1 MSIRGI
7 TFVDQKVKPQDDGR
21 LYQAIF
27 DDGILYGCA
36 FSSSGFTLTMG
47 AGNIIACG
55 RQIKVPAAQNFPLS
69 GASDGYGRVLL
80 VIDLSKTATETSFDQ
95 IYTLT
100 QYSDSISG
108 FPEVTAEDIN
118 AAGRIYQLPLAVCSL
133 SSAGITDITQRL
145 GKTDFKEAKV

>member
-7 TFVDQKVKPQDDGR
+7 TFVDQTVKTKDDGR

-47 AGNIIACG
+47 AGHIIAFG
-55 RQIKVPAAQNFPLS
+55 RQIKNSAAQNFPLS
-69 GASDGYGRVLL
+69 GASDGYARVLL

-95 IYTLT
+95 VYTLI

-133 SSAGITDITQRL
+133 SSAGITDITKRL
-145 GKTDFKEAKV
+145 GKADFKEAKV

>member
-7 TFVDQKVKPQDDGR
+7 TFVEQKVKPQDDGR

-27 DDGILYGCA
+27 NDGILYGCT

-47 AGNIIACG
+47 AGHIIASG
-55 RQIKVPAAQNFPLS
+55 RQIKVSAAQNFPLS

-95 IYTLT
+95 VYTLI
-100 QYSDSISG
+100 QYADSLSG
-108 FPEVTAEDIN
+108 FPELTAEDIN
-118 AAGRIYQLPLAVCSL
+118 ASGSTYQLPLAVCSL
-133 SSAGITDITQRL
+133 SSAGYSKALRKSRI
-145 GKTDFKEAKV
+145 

>member
-36 FSSSGFTLTMG
+36 FSSSGFTLTTG
-47 AGNIIACG
+47 AGHIIACG

-100 QYSDSISG
+100 QYSDSLSG
-108 FPEVTAEDIN
+108 FPEVTVEDIN
-118 AAGRIYQLPLAVCSL
+118 AEGTAYQLPLAVCSL

-145 GKTDFKEAKV
+145 GKADFKEAKV

>member
-47 AGNIIACG
+47 AGHIIACG
-55 RQIKVPAAQNFPLS
+55 RQIKVSAAQNFPLS

-95 IYTLT
+95 VYTLI

-133 SSAGITDITQRL
+133 SSAGITDITKRL
-145 GKTDFKEAKV
+145 GKADFKEAQV